1 MTLAKGLTRLVLAA
15 GLFAFVLGLA
25 GALANTAYADH
36 QPPAVFYGT
45 DTSAGDEVEAFIDG
59 VSCGSATAT
68 ADGWVIQIDDGTA
81 CEAADGDDVSF
92 TLNGTAVEEHET
104 WTSNGSPADIAAG
117 TTLTAMSGAP
127 MPSPPDTSG
136 APAPSPPDTGNAG
149 LAGATGSAPWLALSL
164 GVLSLVVLAGARTV
178 TERSR

>member
-25 GALANTAYADH
+25 GAFASAAYA
-36 QPPAVFYGT
+36 QNPPAVFYGT
-45 DTSAGDEVEAFIDG
+45 DTSSGDVVEAFIDG

-68 ADGWVIQIDDGTA
+68 SDGWVIQIDEDAA
-81 CEAADGDDVSF
+81 CDPADGDDVSF

-104 WTSNGSPADIAAG
+104 WTAGGSPANVAG
-117 TTLTAMSGAP
+117 TTLTAMA
-127 MPSPPDTSG
+127 D

-149 LAGATGSAPWLALSL
+149 LTGATGSAPWLALSL
-164 GVLSLVVLAGARTV
+164 GALSLLVLAGARTV